1 VCPHGM
7 WGRIRLTRGR
17 RTRVA
22 LVLVGGVA
30 ALPTGCGGD
39 ADFKNKP
46 RPPVPIELS
55 GVINDTSVSVEPT
68 RLGAG
73 PVTLVIANL
82 SSQSHTVTLQGGP
95 DNTSEQVG
103 PINPQDTG
111 TIQETLKP
119 GTYQVKAGSDRA
131 RARVIAPATLEIGPK
146 RKSSSDTVLLP

>member
-1 VCPHGM
+1 M
-7 WGRIRLTRGR
+7 RLTRGR

-30 ALPTGCGGD
+30 VLPAGCGGD
-39 ADFKNKP
+39 DDFKNKP

-55 GVINDTSVSVEPT
+55 GVINDTTVSVEPS

-82 SSQSHTVTLQGGP
+82 SSQSHTVTLEGGP
-95 DNTSEQVG
+95 DDTSEQVG

-119 GTYQVKAGSDRA
+119 GTYEVKAGSERAAA
-131 RARVIAPATLEIGPK
+131 RAISPATLEIGPR
-146 RKSSSDTVLLP
+146 RKSSSGTVLLP